1 MAEKY
6 GPAPCARRR
15 RGPPRTAPS
24 ARTHGSCVTVQERQ
38 DDSNGQTVNGAA
50 PRRRPERQ
58 RHDHIFVVG
67 WCRSCP
73 DCCGRCRC
81 AARSRQS
88 LPVRPRDTS
97 TASRCRRLRR
107 DDSKTLSCL
116 TCATF
121 PRVQRVRNEHAR
133 SSLPRRTSPARLA
146 APDGTFRKRPS
157 HHRRSSMSGPALTK
171 CRSRGSSYCHGPSSD
186 SLYPAACNPS
196 HTQCRTED
204 WSPVWYE
211 WTSASVPIFSLG
223 LRSPVP
229 VSPGLRLGTPVP
241 VYPSSGLWT
250 ALSRPSPFQ
259 SHPVPSSPMCGRATS
274 RS

>member
-1 MAEKY
+1 MLSKLSIRT
-6 GPAPCARRR
+6 ARARGKSADLFTSTSTPLRRNGRVRPHARVR

-38 DDSNGQTVNGAA
+38 DDSNGQTGNGAA

-157 HHRRSSMSGPALTK
+157 HHRR
-171 CRSRGSSYCHGPSSD
+171 CRVR
-186 SLYPAACNPS
+186 
-196 HTQCRTED
+196 R
-204 WSPVWYE
+204 
-211 WTSASVPIFSLG
+211 
-223 LRSPVP
+223 
-229 VSPGLRLGTPVP
+229 
-241 VYPSSGLWT
+241 
-250 ALSRPSPFQ
+250 
-259 SHPVPSSPMCGRATS
+259 
-274 RS
+274 